1 MSLPVGRHC
10 EVRFLRFTSI
20 LVVLTANLEV
30 YCKTKQSSL
39 LITFFILL
47 NLSLTA
53 VPNGEGTKD
62 VQLTY
67 VTPSLGGG
75 VGERVLL
82 IIQNRTYNL
91 LNKAQNKTAINC
103 LMAVLYV

>member
-1 MSLPVGRHC
+1 MRLPVGRHF
-10 EVRFLRFTSI
+10 EVRFLRFTPI
-20 LVVLTANLEV
+20 LVVLTTNLEV

-53 VPNGEGTKD
+53 VPNGEGTKV

-67 VTPSLGGG
+67 VTPAPGGG

-82 IIQNRTYNL
+82 TRP
-91 LNKAQNKTAINC
+91 
-103 LMAVLYV
+103 